1 MKEDVPSVRIV
12 DFLSVYNM
20 AKYLL
25 TIPVYGTL
33 NIIIDAENDQDVL
46 SKYEEQKEELLKWDN
61 GLLTDDLST
70 AYVIEINKKK
80 IC

>member
-1 MKEDVPSVRIV
+1 
-12 DFLSVYNM
+12 M

-25 TIPVYGTL
+25 TVPVYGTL

-46 SKYEEQKEELLKWDN
+46 SKYEKQKEDLLKWDN

>member
-1 MKEDVPSVRIV
+1 
-12 DFLSVYNM
+12 M

-25 TIPVYGTL
+25 TVSVYGTL

>member
-1 MKEDVPSVRIV
+1 
-12 DFLSVYNM
+12 M

>member
-1 MKEDVPSVRIV
+1 
-12 DFLSVYNM
+12 M

-46 SKYEEQKEELLKWDN
+46 AKYEEQKEELLK
-61 GLLTDDLST
+61 
-70 AYVIEINKKK
+70 
-80 IC
+80 

>member
-46 SKYEEQKEELLKWDN
+46 SKYEEQKEELLK
-61 GLLTDDLST
+61 
-70 AYVIEINKKK
+70 
-80 IC
+80 

>member
-1 MKEDVPSVRIV
+1 
-12 DFLSVYNM
+12 M

-33 NIIIDAENDQDVL
+33 NITIDAENDQDVL